1 MKKLIYVIIALFMLS
16 ACSDDDDNG
25 SDKAVL
31 SVRLTDA
38 PADYQE
44 VLIDIQDVM
53 INTSE
58 ADDPEGWESL
68 NIMYPG
74 VYDLLDFTNGID
86 TLLVERELPA
96 GTISQMRLV
105 LGNNNQVKDDGT
117 YYDLTTPSAQSSGL
131 KFNVHADLI
140 EGINYTVWID
150 FDAGRSVVDRGNGEY
165 NLKPVIRAYTEAI
178 NGAIIGV
185 VDPVE
190 AKPYIMAISVNNDTI
205 GSYADTVSGEFL
217 LGGLEQGEYLLHF
230 EPVEEYMQKTLD
242 GVNVIN
248 GEVTELDT
256 VKIEMVMN

>member
-1 MKKLIYVIIALFMLS
+1 MKKLIYVIVALFMFS

-25 SDKAVL
+25 SGKAVL

-58 ADDPEGWESL
+58 EDNSEDWQSL
-68 NIMYPG
+68 DIMYPG
-74 VYDLLDFTNGID
+74 VYNLLDFTNGLD

-96 GTISQMRLV
+96 GVISQMRLL
-105 LGNNNQVKDDGT
+105 LGENNQVKINDT
-117 YYDLTTPSAQSSGL
+117 YYDLTTPSAQESGL

-140 EGINYTVWID
+140 EGIHYTVWID

-178 NGAIIGV
+178 NGAITGV

-190 AKPYIMAISVNNDTI
+190 AKPYIMAISVNNDTV
-205 GSYADTVSGEFL
+205 GTYADTVSGEFL
-217 LGGLEQGEYLLHF
+217 LEGLDQGEYLLHF
-230 EPVEEYMQKTLD
+230 DPVEEYMQKTMD

-248 GEVTELDT
+248 GQVTELDT
-256 VKIEMVMN
+256 VKFEMMN